1 VSARARDAELTD
13 LDEKL
18 RAVGAMW
25 GGAEWERLAGRLA
38 PVHEELV
45 RRLAPRS
52 GERWLDVATGTGAV
66 AFLAAREGPVVTG
79 LDLSE
84 PLLERARAHAERE
97 GLPVAFD
104 LGDAQ
109 RLPYDDASFD
119 VVSSSF
125 GVIFAPDSEA
135 AAGELARVVRPGG
148 RIGLTTWCPNDR
160 VAAIYERFQR
170 KLPAADVEGW
180 GRRERV
186 EELLGS
192 GFELDISTATWRLAG
207 RSPEE
212 LWELMSSSAPP
223 MKAFLGTL
231 DDRRR
236 NDYRE
241 AMLEYWE
248 SFRTPAGVS
257 EPADYLLVLGTR
269 R

>member
-1 VSARARDAELTD
+1 
-13 LDEKL
+13 
-18 RAVGAMW
+18 MW
-25 GGAEWERLAGRLA
+25 GGADWERLAALLA

-52 GERWLDVATGTGAV
+52 GERWLDVATGTGSV
-66 AFLAAREGPVVTG
+66 AFLAAREGAVVTG

-84 PLLERARAHAERE
+84 PLLEQARGKAEQE
-97 GLPVAFD
+97 ALPVAFD

-109 RLPYDDASFD
+109 RLPYGDASFD

-148 RIGLTTWCPNDR
+148 RIGLTTWCPNER

-170 KLPAADVEGW
+170 QLPAADVEGW

-186 EELLGS
+186 EQLLGAA
-192 GFELDISTATWRLAG
+192 FELEISTGTWRFEG

-231 DDRRR
+231 DEQRRLE
-236 NDYRE
+236 YRE
-241 AMLEYWE
+241 TMLEYWE
-248 SFRTPAGVS
+248 SFRTDTGVS
-257 EPADYLLVLGTR
+257 EPAPYLLVLGTR

>member
-1 VSARARDAELTD
+1 
-13 LDEKL
+13 
-18 RAVGAMW
+18 MW
-25 GGAEWERLAGRLA
+25 GGADWERLAGRLA

-45 RRLAPRS
+45 RGLEPRE
-52 GERWLDVATGTGAV
+52 GERWLDVATGTGDV
-66 AFLAAREGPVVTG
+66 AFLAARAGAVVTG

-84 PLLERARAHAERE
+84 PLLEIARERAAHE
-97 GLPVAFD
+97 GLAVSFD

-125 GVIFAPDSEA
+125 GVIFAPDSGA
-135 AAGELARVVRPGG
+135 AAGELGRVVRPGG
-148 RIGLTTWCPNDR
+148 RLGLTTWCPNER
-160 VAAIYERFQR
+160 VTEIYERFQR
-170 KLPAADVEGW
+170 EKPAADTEGW

-186 EELLGS
+186 QELLGAA
-192 GFELDISTATWRLAG
+192 FELEISIETWRLEG
-207 RSPEE
+207 SSPEE

-231 DDRRR
+231 DEQRREE
-236 NDYRE
+236 YRQ

-248 SFRTPAGVS
+248 SFRTERGVS